1 MTDPLNSQQVTQKWQ
16 TRLTE
21 WLPGF
26 LTEHPVLQHFHNSVS
41 VILHGSLTLGIDDPF
56 TDVDLWC
63 LLPED
68 QLKALDDLSNTRFFS
83 FELDG
88 KPGHINANS
97 AVDFERSI
105 RECNMDIIYQLRR
118 GAIIQDVDG
127 MAAKCQSMAMTP
139 MSPSVRR
146 TLFMNHYI
154 EMRSEHRACDT
165 PIERGHAPALLFFL
179 PKVLAHA
186 LRAAM
191 VLDSEPFPYDKWLF
205 QVARSSPT
213 GRLIAPSVDRILDL
227 LAAGHLRTPGP
238 EPEHPIG
245 CELRVIRN
253 ILIESAR
260 AGGIDEPWL
269 IRWWP
274 CMDEARK
281 ATQAMRWTES
291 EEADTGRIP
300 DEVVESAS

>member
-1 MTDPLNSQQVTQKWQ
+1 MIFAPSKRQIADTWQ

-26 LTEHPVLQHFHNSVS
+26 LAEHPVLQHFRTFAS
-41 VILHGSLTLGIDDPF
+41 VILHGSLTLGIEDPF
-56 TDVDLWC
+56 TDIDLWC

-68 QLKALDDLSNTRFFS
+68 QLKALDDLSSTRFFS
-83 FELDG
+83 FVLDG
-88 KPGHINANS
+88 KPGHINAYSTAEFN
-97 AVDFERSI
+97 RSI

-118 GAIIQDVDG
+118 GAIIQDADG
-127 MAAKCQSMAMTP
+127 MAARCQAIARMP
-139 MSPSVRR
+139 MSASVRR

-191 VLDSEPFPYDKWLF
+191 ILDGEPFPYDKWLF
-205 QVARSSPT
+205 HVARSSPT
-213 GRLIAPSVDRILDL
+213 GSLIAPSIDRVLDL

-238 EPEHPIG
+238 ESQHPISL
-245 CELRVIRN
+245 ELRVIRN

-260 AGGIDEPWL
+260 ARGIDEPWL
-269 IRWWP
+269 NQWWLH
-274 CMDEARK
+274 MDEAR
-281 ATQAMRWTES
+281 AGIQTVRWDEFP
-291 EEADTGRIP
+291 EAETTD
-300 DEVVESAS
+300 S